1 MLRMIILLS
10 ICISMGACSAARAVI
25 AMNKST
31 DHFVALENDTRVLYE
46 VGAGA
51 FAESVGYHL
60 AAAIHT
66 VEQRQYRKFSKP
78 IVVHVCDTL
87 ESFTAYCTQSR
98 AAGCVLNERLFLAPK
113 AGKRIYAI
121 LTHELSHL
129 HMEQQLGMVDW
140 HSGYP
145 SWFQEGLAVYVSGGG
160 GAEKVTPDE
169 AGKSIAEGLSFTPDT
184 SGSLLS
190 KKTPSSY
197 GLNPQM
203 FYRQASLF
211 VEYMHGLDEM
221 KFRSFLLAVEDGQ
234 DFENALSATYDQ
246 PIGVIWH
253 SFVQQAGIVL

>member
-10 ICISMGACSAARAVI
+10 ICISMGSCSAAKAVV

-46 VGAGA
+46 AGAGDLA
-51 FAESVGYHL
+51 KSVGDYL
-60 AAAIHT
+60 SAAIHT

-87 ESFTAYCTQSR
+87 ESFTAYCVQSR

-140 HSGYP
+140 HSKYP

-160 GAEKVTPDE
+160 GAEEVTPDE
-169 AGKSIAEGLSFTPDT
+169 AGKSIAKGLSFVPGTN
-184 SGSLLS
+184 GSLLS
-190 KKTPSSY
+190 KKW
-197 GLNPQM
+197 Q
-203 FYRQASLF
+203 
-211 VEYMHGLDEM
+211 
-221 KFRSFLLAVEDGQ
+221 
-234 DFENALSATYDQ
+234 
-246 PIGVIWH
+246 
-253 SFVQQAGIVL
+253 VLMA